1 MKKIGILITL
11 ILVGYTQV
19 YAQFTKGISGDSNW
33 LRNWTDFKPTNTVY
47 NAPTN
52 ILTGIISTNT
62 TLYKKYTYQLVG
74 QVYVTNNAVLNI
86 ESGTVIRGDKQST
99 GTLIITKGA
108 KLVARGSATDP
119 IVFTSNNN
127 DYERKPGD
135 WGGIVILGDAPINKI
150 GGEAMIDYSFN
161 TLYAKYG
168 GANIEDNSGMMSY
181 VRIEF
186 AGKQADKNKIL
197 GGLTM
202 AGVGNKTK
210 IENVQVSFSSHG
222 SFQGL
227 GGTVRL
233 NNLVSYRSID
243 DDFYFSQGINCR
255 LTNSLAVR
263 HPYSSSNNGSSCF
276 EVESYDIPQN
286 VDFSKPFTKVVASNI
301 TMVNTE
307 DNNQGLVKEAIM
319 IRENAAF
326 TLDNSVVSGFSSVVL
341 FDKKIYMK
349 AADLSKIK
357 LKKLLINGC
366 KKTFEGEDNKSTSYE
381 TAANVYFMNVANQ
394 NEVKNDT
401 NENVFIQSSLR
412 EEVDFR
418 LKNKTVVAEN

>member
-1 MKKIGILITL
+1 MKKIAILITL
-11 ILVGYTQV
+11 ILVGYSQV
-19 YAQFTKGISGDSNW
+19 NAQYTKGIYGQSNW
-33 LRNWTDFKPTNTVY
+33 LRNWTEFKPTNTVY

-52 ILTGIISTNT
+52 ILTGNITANT

-74 QVYVTNNAVLNI
+74 QVYVTNNAILSI
-86 ESGTVIRGDKQST
+86 EPGTVIRGDKQSI

-108 KLVARGSATDP
+108 KLMARGSATDP

-150 GGEAMIDYSFN
+150 GGESIIDYSFN
-161 TLYAKYG
+161 TMMAKYG
-168 GANIEDNSGMMSY
+168 GANAEDNSGIMTY

-186 AGKQADKNKIL
+186 AGKQADQNKIL
-197 GGLTM
+197 GGLTL

-210 IENVQVSFSSHG
+210 IESVQVSFSSHG

-227 GGTVRL
+227 GGSVRL
-233 NNLVSYRSID
+233 NNLVSFRSVD
-243 DDFYFSQGINCR
+243 DDFYFSQGIDCKIA
-255 LTNSLAVR
+255 NSLAVR
-263 HPYSSSNNGSSCF
+263 HPYSSSNEGSRCF

-286 VDFSKPFTKVVASNI
+286 ADFGKPFSKVVASNV

-307 DNNQGLVKEAIM
+307 DNDQGLIKEAVK
-319 IRENAAF
+319 IRENTAF

-341 FDKKIYMK
+341 FDKKISAT
-349 AADLSKIK
+349 AADFSKIH

-366 KKTFEGEDNKSTSYE
+366 KKTFEGEMDKSSSFE
-381 TAANVYFMNVANQ
+381 TAANSHYLTAANKID
-394 NEVKNDT
+394 VKNDSI
-401 NENVFIQSSLR
+401 ENTFTQVNFR